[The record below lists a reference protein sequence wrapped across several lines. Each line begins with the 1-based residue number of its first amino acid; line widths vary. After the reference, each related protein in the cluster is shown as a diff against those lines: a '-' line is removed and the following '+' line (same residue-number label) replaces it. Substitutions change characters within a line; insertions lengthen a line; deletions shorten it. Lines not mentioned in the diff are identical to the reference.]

1 MLPTAPTRGRIQ
13 SRGRSRGGSGGA
25 SGSSRS
31 SRSSTSSGGGSGRRR
46 RRRRRRRRSSSSSSS
61 TGTST
66 STGASRSSRSSHGS
80 SGGGGGGGGSTN
92 VQNKVWARLQVVL
105 RQNLSTSKAP
115 VLLKSM
121 MQRLGGAARS
131 VLPTGERPSPVQK
144 GYFLT
149 PRLTRAM
156 RDILGLITLRNK
168 MNSTNNNNNM
178 IVWPVMLLTKM
189 MTLPSSGVS
198 H

>member
-1 MLPTAPTRGRIQ
+1 MIPTAPTRGRIQ
-13 SRGRSRGGSGGA
+13 SRGRSRGGA
-25 SGSSRS
+25 SGS

-46 RRRRRRRRSSSSSSS
+46 SSSSSSS
-61 TGTST
+61 TSTST

-80 SGGGGGGGGSTN
+80 SGGGGGSTN

-144 GYFLT
+144 GCFLT
-149 PRLTRAM
+149 PRPDSGYPRYSWVDNAEEEDEQDKPM
-156 RDILGLITLRNK
+156 
-168 MNSTNNNNNM
+168 
-178 IVWPVMLLTKM
+178 MLLTNM
-189 MTLPSSGVS
+189 MTLT
-198 H
+198 